1 MGEKQTKPFQLS
13 FNGLLKV
20 DFQGSHVTS
29 DGGLILV
36 RELDER
42 LGLGEL
48 IDEHLSD
55 SRQGTN
61 KQFTLADLLRQ
72 SVYSRLAGYE
82 DLNDAE
88 RISIDPTFRL
98 IGSQK
103 IWDRGAAL
111 TSTLHGFE
119 TEMLA
124 SEENLLGLRALNR
137 ELVGQAEA
145 FDDSERVVLDMDST
159 ESPVHGQQE
168 GSAYNGHFESV
179 CYHPLLLFNGH
190 GDCLAAKLR
199 PGNVR
204 SAEDWDE
211 LLLPEIER
219 QQAAG
224 KQVAFRGDAA
234 FAKPEVYEASEERGV
249 QYAIRIPANKSL
261 ELEIEDILFRPP
273 GRPSR
278 KPLVRYKSFRYQAE
292 SWSKARR
299 IVAKVEHHQGELFP
313 AGRIHRDEH
322 ELAKPLGGALLQQAR
337 HGGAVDQGRQTGH
350 ALDKAVV
357 PSVPGERGTAATE
370 RAGLQPGQLVAAART
385 AEQDQELVADELATQ
400 VDEDRRS
407 AGQAR
412 AVLLAAAGRRAFE
425 PQAVRRHAAQHLGA
439 AAAKRVAL
447 TGRGS
452 TVFGSKR
459 FRKEQCRPER
469 RSARSINV
477 CERMDEPWRLPAEV
491 MCRVQ
496 REKTWYS
503 GQRGGILSP
512 CQGQNGNPG
521 YMGFRDGLA
530 TAHDLPLRERIDG
543 VDVVEPRARRGVALM
558 RRVDPQVAGLA
569 ARVGLAPLADAHP
582 TAAGLGV
589 MDVVL
594 TIGRGPPHVV
604 DVGCRDRG

>member
-88 RISIDPTFRL
+88 RVSIDPTFRL

-111 TSTLHGFE
+111 TSTLHSFE

-124 SEENLLGLRALNR
+124 SEENLLGLMALNR

-199 PGNVR
+199 PGNVH

-234 FAKPEVYEASEERGV
+234 FAKPQVYEASEERGV

-292 SWSKARR
+292 SWSQARR

-313 AGRIHRDEH
+313 RVGFIVTSMSLPSRSV
-322 ELAKPLGGALLQQAR
+322 GALLQQAR

-357 PSVPGERGTAATE
+357 PSVPGERGTATTE
-370 RAGLQPGQLVAAART
+370 RAGLQPGQLVAAARLPNRIKSWSLT
-385 AEQDQELVADELATQ
+385 SLQHRLMKTGGRLVKH
-400 VDEDRRS
+400 
-407 AGQAR
+407 AR
-412 AVLLAAAGRRAFE
+412 YYWLLLAEGYLNRR
-425 PQAVRRHAAQHLGA
+425 L
-439 AAAKRVAL
+439 
-447 TGRGS
+447 
-452 TVFGSKR
+452 FGDMLHR
-459 FRKEQCRPER
+459 IW
-469 RSARSINV
+469 A
-477 CERMDEPWRLPAEV
+477 
-491 MCRVQ
+491 
-496 REKTWYS
+496 
-503 GQRGGILSP
+503 
-512 CQGQNGNPG
+512 
-521 YMGFRDGLA
+521 
-530 TAHDLPLRERIDG
+530 LPLPSG
-543 VDVVEPRARRGVALM
+543 
-558 RRVDPQVAGLA
+558 
-569 ARVGLAPLADAHP
+569 
-582 TAAGLGV
+582 
-589 MDVVL
+589 
-594 TIGRGPPHVV
+594 
-604 DVGCRDRG
+604 